1 MIYRP
6 AFQWIF
12 TATLVAAAYLIG
24 TIPVAAAEPDT
35 DSPELV
41 CQVRYASET
50 RMLHQSA
57 TTDPYSAATV
67 DFDNRFRFRAVV
79 LGSSSRINHITLTVF
94 ELAESAKEAP
104 PVIIHQVRYQAPF
117 NMNNEIPAL
126 TGWNHVYTNYRGRE
140 LRYGCALKAVQS

>member
-24 TIPVAAAEPDT
+24 TIPVAAAEPDA

-79 LGSSSRINHITLTVF
+79 LGSPGRIGHITLTVY
-94 ELAESAKEAP
+94 ELTKEAP
-104 PVIIHQVRYQAPF
+104 IIIHQVRYQAPF

-126 TGWNHVYTNYRGRE
+126 TGWNHVYANYLGRE
-140 LRYGCALKAVQS
+140 LRYGCALKAAQS

>member
-6 AFQWIF
+6 AFRWIF
-12 TATLVAAAYLIG
+12 TATLVAVASAYLIG
-24 TIPVAAAEPDT
+24 TMPVAAAEPDT

-41 CQVRYASET
+41 CQLRYASET
-50 RMLHQSA
+50 RLLHQSA
-57 TTDPYSAATV
+57 TSDPYSAATM

-79 LGSSSRINHITLTVF
+79 LGSSGRIDHITLTVY
-94 ELAESAKEAP
+94 ELAKEAP

-126 TGWNHVYTNYRGRE
+126 TGWNHVYANYLGRE
-140 LRYGCALKAVQS
+140 FRYGCALNAVQS

>member
-1 MIYRP
+1 MIDHFTFR
-6 AFQWIF
+6 WIF
-12 TATLVAAAYLIG
+12 IAALAIASYLMG
-24 TIPVAAAEPDT
+24 MIPAAAAESGA
-35 DSPELV
+35 DSAELV

-50 RMLHQSA
+50 RMLHPSA

-79 LGSSSRINHITLTVF
+79 LGSPGQISHITLTVF
-94 ELAESAKEAP
+94 ELANEAP

-126 TGWNHVYTNYRGRE
+126 TGWNHVYTNYLGRE

>member
-1 MIYRP
+1 MIYHL
-6 AFQWIF
+6 AFRWIS
-12 TATLVAAAYLIG
+12 TATLVAAAYMIG
-24 TIPVAAAEPDT
+24 TIPVAAAEPDA

-79 LGSSSRINHITLTVF
+79 LGSPGRIGHITLTVY
-94 ELAESAKEAP
+94 ELTKEAP
-104 PVIIHQVRYQAPF
+104 IIIHQVRYQAPF

-126 TGWNHVYTNYRGRE
+126 TGWNHVYANYLGRE
-140 LRYGCALKAVQS
+140 LRYGCALKAAQS

>member
-1 MIYRP
+1 MIYHL
-6 AFQWIF
+6 AFRWIF
-12 TATLVAAAYLIG
+12 TAILVAAAYLIG
-24 TIPVAAAEPDT
+24 TIPVAAAEPDA

-50 RMLHQSA
+50 RLLHQSA

-79 LGSSSRINHITLTVF
+79 LGSPGRIGHITLTVY
-94 ELAESAKEAP
+94 ELTKEAP
-104 PVIIHQVRYQAPF
+104 IIIHQVRYQAPF

-126 TGWNHVYTNYRGRE
+126 TGWNHVYANYLGRE
-140 LRYGCALKAVQS
+140 LRYGCALKAAQS

>member
-1 MIYRP
+1 MIYHL
-6 AFQWIF
+6 AFRWISA
-12 TATLVAAAYLIG
+12 ATLVAAAYLIG
-24 TIPVAAAEPDT
+24 TIPVAAAEPDA

-79 LGSSSRINHITLTVF
+79 LGSPGRIGHITLTVY
-94 ELAESAKEAP
+94 ELTKEAP
-104 PVIIHQVRYQAPF
+104 IIIHQVRYQAPF

-126 TGWNHVYTNYRGRE
+126 TGWNHVYANYLGRE
-140 LRYGCALKAVQS
+140 LRYGCALKAAQS